1 MTTPL
6 NDDISPLLF
15 HNNKESSSSIDIL
28 PSCLPYIGPIEVVDK
43 RQSVCH
49 GRGLITT
56 RDVSAGE
63 CLFVIPPIFTV
74 TVNEVHARY
83 LLHQQSNSNGE
94 GGNSD
99 PAKVL
104 ERIAENQLVQ
114 QVQAAIAVLM
124 DEEIIQSKQTIIN
137 RVRKQLY
144 AFLLQMSS
152 DNKVPTTTPN
162 SDELMETLIGN
173 AKNNYS
179 TSKSISVNDVN
190 ELDEKTILHIIRRNA
205 FGPDFHNY
213 DRIANCWSTMS
224 TDNVKNNS
232 NSIYYNRLLGAYPLA
247 AMINHSCCPNSVK
260 VFGRIPN
267 ITTSLNG
274 DNNSSN
280 ATSTDREV
288 MIVHANTNIPKGTEI
303 TWSYLPPSTPYS
315 IRHEALMTKYGF
327 TCQCHR
333 CIKEEM
339 VYTNQPKFSTM
350 LSTLTQKIATQ
361 SPEDTKAI
369 ESVVLNLEAYFVTP
383 STTTSTS
390 PSIIPNE
397 TQRFLRA
404 GYSQYYINY
413 INTLLQQ
420 QQQQNQSLLDNN
432 NNDVAKKKEGK
443 FDIDHLVQ
451 IVTNLHFAFVTS
463 NNASTEHISILHV
476 CYDLAVHLR
485 TLAINTST
493 RDGSNNNNNDNSNSN
508 NNEVVKCTK
517 RVHFWTDQL
526 KRVHMIRYGKLGE
539 DIENV
544 RNVMKHTKL
553 VLRNRDG
560 WYMTRHCFI

>member
-15 HNNKESSSSIDIL
+15 HNNKESSSYTDIL
-28 PSCLPYIGPIEVVDK
+28 LSCLPYIGPIEVVDK

-74 TVNEVHARY
+74 NVHEVHTRY
-83 LLHQQSNSNGE
+83 LFEQQQSNGE
-94 GGNSD
+94 GEGEGEGEYD

-114 QVQAAIAVLM
+114 QIQAAIAVLM

-137 RVRKQLY
+137 RASKQLN

-152 DNKVPTTTPN
+152 DNKVPTTVTN
-162 SDELMETLIGN
+162 SDELLETLIGN
-173 AKNNYS
+173 ANNNDS
-179 TSKSISVNDVN
+179 SSIISMAGIR
-190 ELDEKTILHIIRRNA
+190 ELDEETILHIIRRNA

-224 TDNVKNNS
+224 TDNVNNNNN
-232 NSIYYNRLLGAYPLA
+232 NSIYYNRILGAYPLA

-260 VFGRIPN
+260 VFSRIASDST
-267 ITTSLNG
+267 TTSLNG
-274 DNNSSN
+274 DNNNNIS
-280 ATSTDREV
+280 TSTDREV

-303 TWSYLPPSTPYS
+303 TWSYLPSSTPYS
-315 IRHEALMTKYGF
+315 IRHEALITKYGF
-327 TCQCHR
+327 VCQCNR

-339 VYTNQPKFSTM
+339 VYTNQPNFSTM
-350 LSTLTQKIATQ
+350 LSTLTQSHQ
-361 SPEDTKAI
+361 GEDTEAI
-369 ESVVLNLEAYFVTP
+369 SESVVLNLEAYFLTP
-383 STTTSTS
+383 STTSNLS
-390 PSIIPNE
+390 IPNE

-404 GYSQYYINY
+404 GYSLYYIHY
-413 INTLLQQ
+413 INNVLQQ
-420 QQQQNQSLLDNN
+420 QQQQQQLIYDNN
-432 NNDVAKKKEGK
+432 NNEKKKEGK
-443 FDIDHLVQ
+443 FDIDHLIQ

-485 TLAINTST
+485 TLAMNNSTSNG
-493 RDGSNNNNNDNSNSN
+493 GSNNNNNDNSNSN

-539 DIENV
+539 NIEHV

-560 WYMTRHCFI
+560 WYMTRDCFI

>member
-6 NDDISPLLF
+6 HDDISPLLF
-15 HNNKESSSSIDIL
+15 HRNNKESSSIDII

-43 RQSVCH
+43 QQSVCH

-74 TVNEVHARY
+74 NVNEVHTRY
-83 LLHQQSNSNGE
+83 LLQQSNSNGGEGEE
-94 GGNSD
+94 GGDID

-104 ERIAENQLVQ
+104 ERIAENQLVH

-124 DEEIIQSKQTIIN
+124 DEQIIQSKQTIIN
-137 RVRKQLY
+137 RARKQLH

-152 DNKVPTTTPN
+152 NNKVPTTATNP
-162 SDELMETLIGN
+162 DELMETLVGN
-173 AKNNYS
+173 ANNNSSS
-179 TSKSISVNDVN
+179 TSINDIR
-190 ELDEKTILHIIRRNA
+190 ELDEDTILHIIRRNA

-213 DRIANCWSTMS
+213 DRIANCWSMKRGMS
-224 TDNVKNNS
+224 TDEDVNNKA
-232 NSIYYNRLLGAYPLA
+232 IYYNRILGAYPLA

-260 VFGRIPN
+260 VFSRKASDSS
-267 ITTSLNG
+267 TS
-274 DNNSSN
+274 
-280 ATSTDREV
+280 ATSADREV
-288 MIVHANTNIPKGTEI
+288 MIVHSNTNIPKGTEI
-303 TWSYLPPSTPYS
+303 TWSYLPSSTPYS
-315 IRHEALMTKYGF
+315 IRREALITKYGF
-327 TCQCHR
+327 TCQCNR
-333 CIKEEM
+333 CIKEER

-350 LSTLTQKIATQ
+350 LSTLTQIATQ
-361 SPEDTKAI
+361 SHQGEDTEAI
-369 ESVVLNLEAYFVTP
+369 SESVVLNLEAIFVTP
-383 STTTSTS
+383 STTPSTPP
-390 PSIIPNE
+390 PSIPNE

-404 GYSQYYINY
+404 GYSLYYIHY

-420 QQQQNQSLLDNN
+420 HQQQQQSLLDNN
-432 NNDVAKKKEGK
+432 NNNDEEKKKAGGK
-443 FDIDHLVQ
+443 FDIDHLIQ
-451 IVTNLHFAFVTS
+451 IVTNLHFAFVTC

-476 CYDLAVHLR
+476 CYDLAVHLC
-485 TLAINTST
+485 TLAINNSST
-493 RDGSNNNNNDNSNSN
+493 RDGGSSNNNDDTTTNS
-508 NNEVVKCTK
+508 NEVVKCTK
-517 RVHFWTDQL
+517 RVQFWTDQL

-560 WYMTRHCFI
+560 WYMTKDCFI

>member
-1 MTTPL
+1 MREADIYAAGGVDAMIVEDYYGDSVDVERVLAVLARERPHYIIIGVNVL
-6 NDDISPLLF
+6 GRFRQKLRASGAVGNENND
-15 HNNKESSSSIDIL
+15 SSSTSINDI
-28 PSCLPYIGPIEVVDK
+28 
-43 RQSVCH
+43 R
-49 GRGLITT
+49 
-56 RDVSAGE
+56 
-63 CLFVIPPIFTV
+63 
-74 TVNEVHARY
+74 
-83 LLHQQSNSNGE
+83 
-94 GGNSD
+94 
-99 PAKVL
+99 
-104 ERIAENQLVQ
+104 
-114 QVQAAIAVLM
+114 
-124 DEEIIQSKQTIIN
+124 
-137 RVRKQLY
+137 
-144 AFLLQMSS
+144 
-152 DNKVPTTTPN
+152 
-162 SDELMETLIGN
+162 
-173 AKNNYS
+173 
-179 TSKSISVNDVN
+179 
-190 ELDEKTILHIIRRNA
+190 ELDENTILHIIRRNA

-213 DRIANCWSTMS
+213 DRIAHCWSMKRGMS
-224 TDNVKNNS
+224 TDNVNS
-232 NSIYYNRLLGAYPLA
+232 NNSIYYNRILGAYPLA

-260 VFGRIPN
+260 VFSRIPN

-303 TWSYLPPSTPYS
+303 TWSYLPSSTPYS
-315 IRHEALMTKYGF
+315 IRHEALITKYGF
-327 TCQCHR
+327 VCQCNR

-339 VYTNQPKFSTM
+339 VYTNQPNFSTM
-350 LSTLTQKIATQ
+350 LSTLTQSHQ
-361 SPEDTKAI
+361 GEDTEAI
-369 ESVVLNLEAYFVTP
+369 SESVVLNLEAYFVTP
-383 STTTSTS
+383 STTTNSIS
-390 PSIIPNE
+390 PPSIIPNE

-420 QQQQNQSLLDNN
+420 QQQQHQSLLDNN
-432 NNDVAKKKEGK
+432 NNENKKEGK

-485 TLAINTST
+485 TLAINNST
-493 RDGSNNNNNDNSNSN
+493 RGDGGSNNNNNDDDTNNRN

-553 VLRNRDG
+553 VLRNRNG
-560 WYMTRHCFI
+560 WYMTRDCFI